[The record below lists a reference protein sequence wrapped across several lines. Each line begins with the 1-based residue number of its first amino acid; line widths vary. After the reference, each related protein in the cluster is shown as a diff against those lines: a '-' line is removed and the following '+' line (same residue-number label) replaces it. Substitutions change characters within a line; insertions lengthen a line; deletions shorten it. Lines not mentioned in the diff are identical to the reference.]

1 MAAASEPMVTN
12 ASALSSNRR
21 CASRIPKGHSGKM
34 ARFTIY
40 CGICA
45 APLNNCLIPS
55 EEEEHDEFLAKVA
68 EEEEGTGEPVISLED
83 VKVRFFFVHS

>member
-1 MAAASEPMVTN
+1 
-12 ASALSSNRR
+12 
-21 CASRIPKGHSGKM
+21 M

-55 EEEEHDEFLAKVA
+55 EEDEYDEFLANVA
-68 EEEEGTGEPVISLED
+68 QEVEETGERVISLED
-83 VKVRFFFVHS
+83 VKVRFFFVRS